1 MNERFRDNT
10 WAKDL
15 GKKRSFPSKN
25 WSVKNLLCVVDVFIK
40 YAWVHL

>member
-1 MNERFRDNT
+1 MNERFRGNI

-15 GKKRSFPSKN
+15 GKKRSFHSKN

-40 YAWVHL
+40 YT